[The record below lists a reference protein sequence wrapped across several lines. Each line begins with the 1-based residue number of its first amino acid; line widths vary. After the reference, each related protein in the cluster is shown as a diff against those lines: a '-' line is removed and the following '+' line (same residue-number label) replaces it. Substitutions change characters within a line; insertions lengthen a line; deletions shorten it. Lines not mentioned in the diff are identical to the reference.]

1 MLGVLHKV
9 ALGIAP
15 PQMAAL
21 FPLRGVVDDP
31 WQRRRLRSWRPLH
44 NRQLHSHADISCT
57 ERMRLSLFGLV
68 RSYNMLPQ
76 KAVDFK
82 TVKSFQRC
90 LQNSLKKYA
99 STTDGED
106 WQRFFTDGWRLLPR
120 AALDTFFA

>member
-68 RSYNMLPQ
+68 RS
-76 KAVDFK
+76 F
-82 TVKSFQRC
+82 FFC
-90 LQNSLKKYA
+90 LQADFHNTRPALYKDQKK
-99 STTDGED
+99 
-106 WQRFFTDGWRLLPR
+106 R
-120 AALDTFFA
+120 